1 MPYDE
6 LVKRLRRCEQFRCR
20 ECEYEQV
27 MGCRGKLNEEA
38 ADAIE
43 KLSAK
48 VDSLQLYVDNISKL
62 PDCNTCLKNSMCE
75 FRPKLG
81 EYCRINCPA
90 WLGKPPK
97 EET

>member
-1 MPYDE
+1 MYDE
-6 LVKRLRRCEQFRCR
+6 LVKRLRELPHLLFVQLHGH
-20 ECEYEQV
+20 ENVVYQ
-27 MGCRGKLNEEA
+27 A
-38 ADAIE
+38 ADTIE

-48 VDSLQLYVDNISKL
+48 VDSLQLYVDNISRL
-62 PDCNTCLKNSMCE
+62 PDCNTCLKNSTCE

-90 WLGKPPK
+90 WIGKPPK